1 MFFSSPSF
9 FFNVT
14 LKVIVVWV
22 TYGHWKPL
30 QLNQSSYAVCISLS
44 IILNF
49 VFKAILYRMR
59 VCLMRAEHLIGGD
72 VVNDWTNPHCFFL
85 SIAYTR
91 FASSIVDC
99 CGIPCQEVSHR
110 FSIWVFWINIKLS
123 LSQMRTN
130 ERTNKQRS
138 QWKYQSNRLQRSNEF
153 KWKKNNHSNY

>member
-1 MFFSSPSF
+1 MY
-9 FFNVT
+9 
-14 LKVIVVWV
+14 LKPFCIV
-22 TYGHWKPL
+22 
-30 QLNQSSYAVCISLS
+30 CE
-44 IILNF
+44 
-49 VFKAILYRMR
+49 
-59 VCLMRAEHLIGGD
+59 CLMRAEHLIGGD

-123 LSQMRTN
+123 LSWMRTN

-153 KWKKNNHSNY
+153 KRIQMKKKTTTLIISKSTVNFVDYSVFVINRSMITIV